1 VPDSKFLF
9 GANKKVAAAFA
20 QLYVQYEMACA
31 PAIMSNVFRLLSDIY
46 QQSIKSVTKLSK
58 RSETVDKPKIRK

>member
-31 PAIMSNVFRLLSDIY
+31 PAIMSNVFRLLSGHLP
-46 QQSIKSVTKLSK
+46 TKY
-58 RSETVDKPKIRK
+58 KISYEALKKV